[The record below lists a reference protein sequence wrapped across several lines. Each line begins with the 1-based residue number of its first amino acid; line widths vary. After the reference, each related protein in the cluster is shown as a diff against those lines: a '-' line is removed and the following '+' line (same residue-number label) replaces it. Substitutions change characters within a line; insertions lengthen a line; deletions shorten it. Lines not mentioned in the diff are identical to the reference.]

1 MKPEM
6 NFMHPSSLAGDK
18 ELFFGPIEADDV
30 FVELVD
36 TWLLAHVM
44 HRAGLFQSVG
54 DARKSGWNKPIP
66 PGFSSFSVGKNKFR
80 IFILNKIN
88 EAENV

>member
-6 NFMHPSSLAGDK
+6 NFIHQSLMGDK
-18 ELFFGPIEADDV
+18 ELFFGPIEADDGP

-44 HRAGLFQSVG
+44 HHAELFKSVG

-66 PGFSSFSVGKNKFR
+66 AGFSKFSVGKNKFN
-80 IFILNKIN
+80 IFILNKL
-88 EAENV
+88 EVDNV